1 MAISFG
7 SVAPIFPV
15 RNVTAALEHYAQL
28 GFKAIAYEDPAA
40 GEPYYGFVSRG
51 SVQLH
56 LTLFRELAAS
66 TPASAC
72 YLYVEDADALYEAWK
87 AARPRGRL
95 LEPKDTP
102 YGLREFAHVD
112 PDGNLI
118 RIGSKLKEA

>member
-7 SVAPIFPV
+7 TVAPIFPV
-15 RNVTAALEHYAQL
+15 RNVRAALEHYAQL

-51 SVQLH
+51 AVQLH
-56 LTLFRELAAS
+56 LTLFRELTTAA
-66 TPASAC
+66 TASAC
-72 YLYVEDADALYEAWK
+72 YLYVEDADALYEDWK
-87 AARPRGRL
+87 AARAKGRL

-118 RIGSKLKEA
+118 RIGSKLKA

>member
-1 MAISFG
+1 MAFSFG
-7 SVAPIFPV
+7 TVAPIFPV
-15 RNVTAALEHYAQL
+15 RNVRAALEHYAQL

-51 SVQLH
+51 AVQLH
-56 LTLFRELAAS
+56 LTLFRELKESAA
-66 TPASAC
+66 AAC
-72 YLYVEDADALYEAWK
+72 YLYVEDADALYADWK
-87 AARPRGRL
+87 AAKPKGRL

-118 RIGSKLKEA
+118 RVGSKLKT